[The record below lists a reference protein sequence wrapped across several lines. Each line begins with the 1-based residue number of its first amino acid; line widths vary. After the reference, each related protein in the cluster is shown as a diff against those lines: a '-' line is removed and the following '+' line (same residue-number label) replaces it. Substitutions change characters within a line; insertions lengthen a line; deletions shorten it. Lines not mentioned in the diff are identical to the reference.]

1 MKREY
6 NLTEEKLDKLIDSVN
21 PDGTFS
27 IIKVLEILFE
37 VSIPTYF
44 YDTETDIPHEKI
56 ADTVWF
62 RSVLSSFMENIKKYT
77 KDLKEMEKVS
87 NKDDWDTDRLISE
100 NLVEPKIIELLKD
113 LVRNIEKIK
122 DENSMTWFSDKPFFI
137 SPESLFNLEN

>member
-6 NLTEEKLDKLIDSVN
+6 NLTEEKLDELIDSLN

-37 VSIPTYF
+37 VSIPPYF
-44 YDTETDIPHEKI
+44 YDTEIDIPHEKI

-100 NLVEPKIIELLKD
+100 NLIEPKIIELLKD

-137 SPESLFNLEN
+137 NPESLFNLEN